1 MDTCVMAAQLL
12 AQCLN
17 GEVGTHRVGMAP
29 PEMAP
34 DRGDPARSPSVS
46 PSVSATVNPPACE
59 AWGRTP
65 KPKANGEANGCT
77 VAARPDPPA
86 TGLPPSLPLHD
97 APIAIEQ
104 SPSQPLVATTTAV
117 SATPLP
123 PVPMARIQ
131 PTVATPSPT
140 LAWATG
146 APTAVTR
153 MNGGSPLRNQADRL
167 GAPASSDPWPTSGS
181 RPSNGSQMYA
191 LRQASLQ
198 AGQMYTRANPQRYQ
212 NQWQRTTAT
221 PTHQDWQAL
230 LQREAAVMAQAQG
243 RNRLTVIVGDSLA
256 LWMPPEALPQNRFWL
271 NQSISGETTA
281 HMLRRLHYF
290 ASARPDTIHIMAG
303 INDLKQGASEDSVV
317 RNLQQM
323 VGRLRQQH
331 PQAQI
336 VVHSILPTRWESL
349 PSDRIQRV
357 NGRLAQLAQ
366 QPRVTFVDLQT
377 AFADDQGQ
385 LRRELTT
392 DGLHLSRQGYAV
404 WRTALVSY

>member
-1 MDTCVMAAQLL
+1 
-12 AQCLN
+12 
-17 GEVGTHRVGMAP
+17 
-29 PEMAP
+29 
-34 DRGDPARSPSVS
+34 
-46 PSVSATVNPPACE
+46 
-59 AWGRTP
+59 
-65 KPKANGEANGCT
+65 
-77 VAARPDPPA
+77 
-86 TGLPPSLPLHD
+86 
-97 APIAIEQ
+97 
-104 SPSQPLVATTTAV
+104 
-117 SATPLP
+117 
-123 PVPMARIQ
+123 
-131 PTVATPSPT
+131 
-140 LAWATG
+140 
-146 APTAVTR
+146 
-153 MNGGSPLRNQADRL
+153 
-167 GAPASSDPWPTSGS
+167 
-181 RPSNGSQMYA
+181 
-191 LRQASLQ
+191 
-198 AGQMYTRANPQRYQ
+198 MYTRANPQRYQ
-212 NQWQRTTAT
+212 NQWQRTTVS

-230 LQREAAVMAQAQG
+230 LQREAAVMTQAQG

-271 NQSISGETTA
+271 NQSISGETTS

-290 ASARPDTIHIMAG
+290 ANARPDTIHIMAG

-349 PSDRIQRV
+349 PSDQIQRV

-366 QPRVTFVDLQT
+366 QPGVSFVDLQT
-377 AFADDQGQ
+377 TFADDQGQ

>member
-1 MDTCVMAAQLL
+1 MEGIRLPRD
-12 AQCLN
+12 
-17 GEVGTHRVGMAP
+17 
-29 PEMAP
+29 
-34 DRGDPARSPSVS
+34 RSP
-46 PSVSATVNPPACE
+46 
-59 AWGRTP
+59 G
-65 KPKANGEANGCT
+65 
-77 VAARPDPPA
+77 
-86 TGLPPSLPLHD
+86 
-97 APIAIEQ
+97 
-104 SPSQPLVATTTAV
+104 
-117 SATPLP
+117 
-123 PVPMARIQ
+123 
-131 PTVATPSPT
+131 
-140 LAWATG
+140 
-146 APTAVTR
+146 
-153 MNGGSPLRNQADRL
+153 L
-167 GAPASSDPWPTSGS
+167 GAPAISDPWPTSGS
-181 RPSNGSQMYA
+181 RPSNGNQMYA
-191 LRQASLQ
+191 LRRASLQ

-212 NQWQRTTAT
+212 NQWQRTTAS

-230 LQREAAVMAQAQG
+230 LQREATVMAQAQG

-271 NQSISGETTA
+271 NQSISGETTS

-290 ASARPDTIHIMAG
+290 ANARPDTIHIMAG

-323 VGRLRQQH
+323 VRQLRQQH

-357 NGRLAQLAQ
+357 NGRLAQLAH
-366 QPRVTFVDLQT
+366 QPGVSFVDLQT
-377 AFADDQGQ
+377 SFADNQGQ